1 MTSIDYVKNKLTVL
15 VDLFQNIE
23 CVYQYDSIAGTHII
37 KVSPA
42 KNYENNTDFEIQEMS
57 IINEFYT
64 IFDTE
69 TICFISENNKFKIR
83 NITQTFAGKLFIQN
97 KIDNFNATRH
107 HNYNYNI
114 SNSFVS

>member
-1 MTSIDYVKNKLTVL
+1 MTSIDYVKNKLTEL
-15 VDLFQNIE
+15 VDLFQDIQ
-23 CVYQYDSIAGTHII
+23 CDYQYDSMAGTHII
-37 KVSPA
+37 RVSPA
-42 KNYENNTDFEIQEMS
+42 KIYENNPVFEIQEMS

-83 NITQTFAGKLFIQN
+83 NITQTFVGKLFILN
-97 KIDNFNATRH
+97 KIADFNATRH

-114 SNSFVS
+114 SNSYVN